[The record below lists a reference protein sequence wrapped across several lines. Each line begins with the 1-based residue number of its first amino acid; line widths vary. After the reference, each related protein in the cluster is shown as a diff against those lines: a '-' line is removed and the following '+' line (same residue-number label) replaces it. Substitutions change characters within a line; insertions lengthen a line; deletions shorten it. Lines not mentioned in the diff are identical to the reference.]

1 MIWMCFFNVF
11 YMEFNL
17 TNFVG
22 ILICFTFFQSFSQ
35 QIYELDTSPK
45 CLYNVVVARVFLS
58 ILDHVWLLG
67 VSKRNALMYLGK
79 PNQRFPDSPAF
90 GPLEFSFRKS
100 SGIAGRS
107 HQISQKDHVFF
118 LGNILAEEGP
128 RITQKNQPLFDLKL
142 LEPAKMLGNLARN
155 VPKV

>member
-1 MIWMCFFNVF
+1 MPKVLNRLIVVAVEKPSCCGHGHNDLNVIFNVF

-58 ILDHVWLLG
+58 ILDHV
-67 VSKRNALMYLGK
+67 
-79 PNQRFPDSPAF
+79 
-90 GPLEFSFRKS
+90 
-100 SGIAGRS
+100 
-107 HQISQKDHVFF
+107 
-118 LGNILAEEGP
+118 
-128 RITQKNQPLFDLKL
+128 
-142 LEPAKMLGNLARN
+142 
-155 VPKV
+155 